1 MVDFSVLH
9 YFIFLRKVNRCFGPI
24 DTSLAYLLFSLRPNS
39 LVNYYFRRERVQS
52 FMTVSKQKDFSEWV
66 WGKQAVLELLRVHP
80 QKVLQVLMSSPEQD
94 QERKEIFDLCSK
106 AGIPVSLKDRKEI
119 TRILPVPAHQ
129 SVAARLNTD
138 NPFVTL
144 ESLISGITVDQ
155 PAPPVLLAVDHI
167 QDPQNLGAMI
177 RTAHCTGVQGII
189 LPKDRSCP
197 VSGTV
202 RKAAAGALE
211 YMPLVQVTNLARAM
225 ELLKEKGFWI
235 LSLEADSPVSLYS
248 LDLRVPLVV
257 VMGGESG
264 GVSSLIRKR
273 SDWLASIPMKGQV
286 TSLNASAAC
295 AVVLYEIMRQ
305 GLAKL

>member
-1 MVDFSVLH
+1 
-9 YFIFLRKVNRCFGPI
+9 
-24 DTSLAYLLFSLRPNS
+24 
-39 LVNYYFRRERVQS
+39 
-52 FMTVSKQKDFSEWV
+52 MTASKQKDFSKWV

-80 QKVLQVLMSSPEQD
+80 QKVHQVLMSPPEQD
-94 QERKEIFDLCSK
+94 QERKEIIDLCSK

-129 SVAARLNTD
+129 SVAARLNID
-138 NPFVTL
+138 NLFVTL
-144 ESLISGITVDQ
+144 ESLISGMTVDQ
-155 PAPPVLLAVDHI
+155 PTPSLLLAVDHI

-202 RKAAAGALE
+202 RKTAAGALE
-211 YMPLVQVTNLARAM
+211 YMPLIQVTNLARTL
-225 ELLKEKGFWI
+225 ELLKERGFWI

-257 VMGGESG
+257 VVGGESG
-264 GVSSLIRKR
+264 GISSLIRKR

-295 AVVLYEIMRQ
+295 AVVLYEILRQ
-305 GLAKL
+305 RLTKP